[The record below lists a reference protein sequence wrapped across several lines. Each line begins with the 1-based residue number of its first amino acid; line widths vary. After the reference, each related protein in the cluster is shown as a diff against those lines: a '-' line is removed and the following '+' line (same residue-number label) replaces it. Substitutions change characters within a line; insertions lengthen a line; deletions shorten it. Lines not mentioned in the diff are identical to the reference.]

1 MVAYLLASLP
11 APRLGQVPAVEPAT
25 FLERSR
31 GFVGEARSRD
41 LAWVLGVDDPSDV
54 RAPSTAAASAASAP
68 AAAAVAPVE
77 LADDAS
83 RRWADLAAQVDDAVV
98 QRRSARDRR
107 DPAPYLRN
115 PAGFRVDVAEAVEAA
130 FALPDPGARE
140 RALDELRWRLAD
152 ELGRAVPDGF
162 GALLGRAIQLRLAW
176 RWAGWDAEAGSTEL
190 EALLRRIEEHR
201 G

>member
-11 APRLGQVPAVEPAT
+11 APRLGQVPAVESAT

-31 GFVGEARSRD
+31 SFVGEERARD
-41 LAWVLGVDDPSDV
+41 LAWALGLDDPTAV
-54 RAPSTAAASAASAP
+54 KVPPTATAPTADALP
-68 AAAAVAPVE
+68 AVAAPPAE
-77 LADDAS
+77 LADDAT
-83 RRWADLAAQVDDAVV
+83 RRWADLAAQIDDAVV

-115 PAGFRVDVAEAVEAA
+115 PAGFRVDVAEAVAAA

-152 ELGRAVPDGF
+152 ELGRSVPDGF
-162 GALLGRAIQLRLAW
+162 GALLGRAVQLRLAW
-176 RWAGWDAEAGSTEL
+176 RWAGWDTEAGTTEL
-190 EALLRRIEEHR
+190 EALLRRIEERR

>member
-11 APRLGQVPAVEPAT
+11 APRLGQVPAVDPAT

-31 GFVGEARSRD
+31 SFVGEARTRD
-41 LAWVLGVDDPSDV
+41 LAWVLGLEEPTDV
-54 RAPSTAAASAASAP
+54 KAQPPLATP
-68 AAAAVAPVE
+68 TAVAPVAAAAAPAE

-115 PAGFRVDVAEAVEAA
+115 PAGFRVDVAEAVTAA

-152 ELGRAVPDGF
+152 ELARPVPDGF
-162 GALLGRAIQLRLAW
+162 GALLGRAVQLRLAW
-176 RWAGWDAEAGSTEL
+176 RWAGWDAEAGATEL
-190 EALLRRIEEHR
+190 EALLRWIEERR